1 MAQVKELRLGVAMLL
16 PIASDDKVVDI
27 TTS

>member
-16 PIASDDKVVDI
+16 PTASDDKVVDI